1 MPRKLTINDIKN
13 RVEKYGFFVVEGQRY
28 KNNSSKIRV
37 FDAQENKYLNLSLKQ
52 MEYRIKRDKRGEFD
66 YMNILPLNNSEEEQQ
81 SFTGTQ
87 RWINRMNN
95 NPYFNNLSENEK
107 AKMFT
112 EFNNLMKQFNRN
124 KRFKINFKQQNIPGK
139 EMLYILVEALKEY
152 IKKKPKKMIRLET
165 FDEFGFQN
173 NHTLNIDTLNYF
185 TDLLNDKEKQEMTD
199 SVNDIFEDYNDWK
212 TVEIFFEDRKKPA
225 GGFFTYINKMS
236 LDLSVFGIFNEIN
249 ENNYKNNCLL
259 QSFIN
264 SGMFV
269 KDEINLINNCINTRV
284 IKVED
289 LKEISE
295 MLNVQI
301 VVRIGNDKDN
311 ETKPITFKP
320 EYCDN
325 KTRKITIILYMNHF
339 MIYRPV
345 YVSEYYIKNY
355 REIDEKYKN
364 DEERFWIIDEKGTKK
379 KSQMNLIRLIKIS
392 VKNNA
397 FEYIPLEKQYE
408 LTKIYKH
415 LRVFHS
421 EEIIDAYFKPIEIKD
436 KNDKQMNFL
445 NRMNKNDGYKLF
457 ATHIPKEK
465 LNEYYEKLQKIINSF
480 NVKINVK
487 NYLSYSQLMEKLMYE
502 YGCFENVYKLCGPI
516 AENIRNSLSFPSPH
530 TADGKPFYSNKK
542 LYYIDLNGAYL
553 SCIES
558 IPAGK
563 CDIKGN
569 FSQQNTKIKEL
580 LERLYNIRSQL
591 KKKDPV
597 LANTIKY
604 MSNSCWGLSIKTNK
618 RFVKTKPKD
627 KQEFINENYEYVVEF
642 NKDFV
647 KYIKS
652 VNVHYSYPQFARN
665 VLENFEKK
673 IKEILRTVKH
683 VYYFNVDALLIDEN
697 DYNKL
702 KDLGYIGN
710 SLGQFKIEH
719 IFKETVIKSKRQYM
733 AVLEDGKIFNHTRKN
748 NDSHMRTSIHECYQ
762 IFKENV
768 LSSPE
773 TTRLSQE

>member
-1 MPRKLTINDIKN
+1 
-13 RVEKYGFFVVEGQRY
+13 
-28 KNNSSKIRV
+28 
-37 FDAQENKYLNLSLKQ
+37 
-52 MEYRIKRDKRGEFD
+52 
-66 YMNILPLNNSEEEQQ
+66 MNILPLNNSEEEQQ

-627 KQEFINENYEYVVEF
+627 KQEFIKENYEYVVELASGYVPVTLF
-642 NKDFV
+642 PFATFIPS
-647 KYIKS
+647 YI
-652 VNVHYSYPQFARN
+652 AC
-665 VLENFEKK
+665 
-673 IKEILRTVKH
+673 I
-683 VYYFNVDALLIDEN
+683 
-697 DYNKL
+697 
-702 KDLGYIGN
+702 
-710 SLGQFKIEH
+710 
-719 IFKETVIKSKRQYM
+719 
-733 AVLEDGKIFNHTRKN
+733 
-748 NDSHMRTSIHECYQ
+748 
-762 IFKENV
+762 
-768 LSSPE
+768 SS
-773 TTRLSQE
+773 Q